1 MNQLS
6 KLLSAAGIAAV
17 ASLATPAMAISE
29 GQMAPEISLPGKS
42 GTVQLSALRGKLV
55 YVDFWASW
63 CGPCKESFP
72 WLNEMQSKYGAAGLQ
87 VIGVNVDANRADA
100 EKFLGD
106 VPAKFT
112 IAYDSKGE
120 TPNAFGVK
128 GMPSSYLV
136 APDGKVVL
144 VHAGF
149 NEHDKAELE
158 GIIKNA
164 LAKK

>member
-1 MNQLS
+1 MKHLS
-6 KLLSAAGIAAV
+6 KLLGTAGIAAV
-17 ASLATPAMAISE
+17 ALLAAPAMAISE

-42 GTVQLSALRGKLV
+42 GTVRLSALRGKLV

-63 CGPCKESFP
+63 CEPCKESFP
-72 WLNEMQSKYGAAGLQ
+72 WLNEMQSKYGPAGLQ

-100 EKFLGD
+100 DKFLGS

-120 TPNAFGVK
+120 TPSAFGVK

-149 NEHDKAELE
+149 SDNDKAELE
-158 GIIKNA
+158 GKIKAA
-164 LAKK
+164 LVKK

>member
-17 ASLATPAMAISE
+17 ASLAPPAMAISE